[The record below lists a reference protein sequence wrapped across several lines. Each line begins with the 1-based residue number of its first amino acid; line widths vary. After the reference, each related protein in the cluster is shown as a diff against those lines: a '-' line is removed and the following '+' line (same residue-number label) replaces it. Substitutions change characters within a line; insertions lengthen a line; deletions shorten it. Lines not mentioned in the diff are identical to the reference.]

1 MKAFKLYVELS
12 DKKSQILT
20 LLNQADVFAELD
32 DRSKRTEVLGVA
44 ERMGTDL
51 NDPAVQVFILNHYA
65 IAFWN
70 FGSTINALQTFLEEL
85 EVAGRA
91 SREVKLV
98 PLISISEFLANSMGD
113 YDGALRYLEEA
124 RKLAKDINDQ
134 KSESNILLT
143 ICEVYLSMGHFED
156 AVRIGR
162 DTLTLIRT
170 LKVDKLVSNCIS
182 SQ

>member
-1 MKAFKLYVELS
+1 
-12 DKKSQILT
+12 
-20 LLNQADVFAELD
+20 
-32 DRSKRTEVLGVA
+32 
-44 ERMGTDL
+44 
-51 NDPAVQVFILNHYA
+51 VFILNHYA